1 MQVKSSTSELPK
13 LILKLWFHLNWRR
26 RFQFLILIVLMLVS
40 AIAEVVS
47 IGAVMPFIGILTAPD
62 VVIEY
67 PLIKEI
73 TIACGVSTAIEMVF
87 LLTLAFIVVTILAGI
102 IRIILLWYSSR
113 LAFASGAD
121 IGIEVYRRTLY
132 QPYWVNVSRNSSDVI
147 SGITNKVNGVVFGVL
162 LPLLTLI
169 SSSMLLVAISLAFL
183 TINPMVATIATLG
196 FGSSYLLIIWVSR
209 KKLTLNSKLIAK
221 EQTQVIKALQEG
233 LGGIRDVQIDGT
245 QPIYCE
251 IFKIADQSL
260 RRAQSSN
267 AFIGQSPRYIME
279 ALGMILIASL
289 AYILSLESGG
299 IAASLPV
306 LGALAIGAQRLLPAL
321 QQSYSAWASITGSHA
336 SLADTVDLLDQPLPT
351 EYLNKENKTSLQ
363 FEKFIQFKDVYFRY
377 EEERK
382 WVVDGLNI
390 LIPKGSRLGIIGNT
404 GSGKSTML
412 DLLMGLLVPTSGE
425 IIVDDQVLTGK
436 KIRAWQNNIAH
447 VPQTIYL
454 ADATIAENVAFGVP
468 VKFIDMTRVQAAVRQ
483 AQLLEFIES
492 NPDKYQA
499 RVGERGIQLSG
510 GQRQRIGIARAL
522 YKQAKVLV
530 FDEATSALDNNTE
543 QSVMD
548 AIDRIDSNITI
559 IMIAHRLTT
568 LKSCDKIVEI
578 KEGKLIEHGAY
589 KDLT

>member
-1 MQVKSSTSELPK
+1 
-13 LILKLWFHLNWRR
+13 
-26 RFQFLILIVLMLVS
+26 
-40 AIAEVVS
+40 
-47 IGAVMPFIGILTAPD
+47 
-62 VVIEY
+62 
-67 PLIKEI
+67 
-73 TIACGVSTAIEMVF
+73 
-87 LLTLAFIVVTILAGI
+87 
-102 IRIILLWYSSR
+102 
-113 LAFASGAD
+113 
-121 IGIEVYRRTLY
+121 
-132 QPYWVNVSRNSSDVI
+132 
-147 SGITNKVNGVVFGVL
+147 
-162 LPLLTLI
+162 
-169 SSSMLLVAISLAFL
+169 
-183 TINPMVATIATLG
+183 
-196 FGSSYLLIIWVSR
+196 
-209 KKLTLNSKLIAK
+209 
-221 EQTQVIKALQEG
+221 
-233 LGGIRDVQIDGT
+233 
-245 QPIYCE
+245 
-251 IFKIADQSL
+251 
-260 RRAQSSN
+260 
-267 AFIGQSPRYIME
+267 
-279 ALGMILIASL
+279 L

-454 ADATIAENVAFGVP
+454 ADATIAEIVAFGVP

>member
-1 MQVKSSTSELPK
+1 VQVKSSTSELPK